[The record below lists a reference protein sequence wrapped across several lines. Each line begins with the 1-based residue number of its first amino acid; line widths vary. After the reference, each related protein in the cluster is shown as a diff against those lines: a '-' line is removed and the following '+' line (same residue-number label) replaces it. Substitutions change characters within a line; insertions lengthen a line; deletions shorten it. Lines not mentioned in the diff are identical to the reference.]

1 MISEIAV
8 AISGGID
15 SLVAAYVLKKRYG
28 NNIIGFHFLTGYEQT
43 HTGHPLPPIV
53 PSDLL
58 DPLPN
63 HSLPRVFDLPHGH
76 PVQRIASQLNIP
88 IKLIDCRNVFQRKI
102 IDYFV
107 RSYHAGETPNPCMVC
122 NQSIKFGIVLDVA
135 QKMGIPALATGHYA
149 RLIQKNGISQI
160 HKGVDAIKDQSYFLA
175 FLKPEN
181 LPFIRLPLG
190 DLTKQQVREFA
201 ASQQLTPV
209 SAKESQDVC
218 FIPNNAYAG
227 FIASQPHF
235 SAQPGEIIDSAGK
248 VIGTHDGLYQYTIGQ
263 RRGINCPAAAPY
275 YVTKIDTAR
284 NRLIV
289 GFKEDVYKTEC
300 FINSINWFI
309 PVPSYPLKIAAQIRY
324 RHHPVE
330 AMLFPSAEDSGSAVL
345 RFKEPQAAVTPGQAA
360 VCYMD
365 NQVIAGGW
373 IHD

>member
-1 MISEIAV
+1 MIPEIAV

-15 SLVAAYVLKKRYG
+15 SLVAAYVLKKQYG

-43 HTGHPLPPIV
+43 HTDHSLPPIIQ
-53 PSDLL
+53 SNSL
-58 DPLPN
+58 DPLHN
-63 HSLPRVFDLPHGH
+63 HASPRIFDPPYDH
-76 PVQRIASQLNIP
+76 PVQRIANQLDIP
-88 IKLIDCRNVFQRKI
+88 IKLMDCRNAFQQKI
-102 IDYFV
+102 VDYFV
-107 RSYHAGETPNPCMVC
+107 RSYQTGETPNPCMIC
-122 NQSIKFGIVLDVA
+122 NQMIKFGIVLDVV
-135 QKMGIPALATGHYA
+135 QIMGIPALATGHYA
-149 RLIQKNGISQI
+149 RLIQKNGISHI

-190 DLTKQQVREFA
+190 DLTKRQVIEFA
-201 ASQQLTPV
+201 ASHKLTPV

-218 FIPNNAYAG
+218 FIPNNDYAG

-235 SAQPGEIIDSAGK
+235 SAQPGQIIDSAGK
-248 VIGTHDGLYQYTIGQ
+248 VIGIHNGLYQFTIGQ

-275 YVTKIDTAR
+275 YVIKIDTAR
-284 NRLIV
+284 NRLII

-309 PVPSYPLKIAAQIRY
+309 PVPSSPLKIAAQIRY

-330 AMLFPSAEDSGSAVL
+330 AMLFPSTKAGGSAVL

-365 NQVIAGGW
+365 DQVIAGGW
-373 IHD
+373 IHE